1 MNENITMMP
10 SEMILGTLGEQ
21 MKRKGKGLNLIQKC
35 MHVWKYLD
43 ETWMLISSGECLPS
57 KHKPL
62 SSNLSKTKMET
73 KEERKKID
81 SFLFIIIV

>member
-1 MNENITMMP
+1 
-10 SEMILGTLGEQ
+10 
-21 MKRKGKGLNLIQKC
+21 